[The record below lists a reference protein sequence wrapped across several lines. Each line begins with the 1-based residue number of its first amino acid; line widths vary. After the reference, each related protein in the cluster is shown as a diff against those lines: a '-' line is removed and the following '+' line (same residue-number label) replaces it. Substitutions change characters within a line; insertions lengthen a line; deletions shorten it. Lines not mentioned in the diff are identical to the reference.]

1 MALFWGSFLVAS
13 IGIIETSGGY
23 ISIFWGGPSVENLPE
38 LSNFHTFCTFVLH
51 IPTFHF
57 VPITSPH
64 SSPHFNYLQKISIFT
79 HSSSSSNVLFASTHI
94 SNFRFYSYQ
103 YFQQH
108 PFHPWNSAFATK
120 QPSKIIP
127 IQHYLVSKYHLKP
140 PFCLMGH

>member
-23 ISIFWGGPSVENLPE
+23 ISIFWGGSSVENLPE
-38 LSNFHTFCTFVLH
+38 LSNFHTFCTFVPHSFCTFQLSVLFLSHHLTH
-51 IPTFHF
+51 IPTFQLPPKVSKYKFQLH
-57 VPITSPH
+57 T
-64 SSPHFNYLQKISIFT
+64 QIS
-79 HSSSSSNVLFASTHI
+79 L
-94 SNFRFYSYQ
+94 
-103 YFQQH
+103 
-108 PFHPWNSAFATK
+108 WNSAFATK